1 MRRHPGIRKFAGILI
16 AAFALVACAAQA
28 SPALEMPGIPYTL
41 QVPDELVPRLAA
53 TPLTADD
60 GEFAS
65 SIFEAGGTS
74 AVTVTYAPTTGAD
87 PSILMTVFW
96 FPSAAF
102 EAAQN
107 PNEPPLFGTKV
118 LERDGQVLAVAG
130 PHDMMYEDEDGE
142 AISTLN
148 GLIYD
153 AANWTASS

>member
-1 MRRHPGIRKFAGILI
+1 MHIHAGIRKFAGVLT
-16 AAFALVACAAQA
+16 AAFVIVACATQA

-41 QVPDELVPRLAA
+41 QVPEDLVPRLAA

-74 AVTVTYAPTTGAD
+74 AVTVTYAPTTGAE

-96 FPSAAF
+96 FPTAAF

-118 LERDGQVLAVAG
+118 LERDGQVLSVAG
-130 PHDMMYEDEDGE
+130 PNDMMYDGKDGE
-142 AISTLN
+142 AISSLYE
-148 GLIYD
+148 LMYD